1 MKTALSLIHRKLFIL
16 LILFHFY
23 SSSGLQ
29 AQSDLQKP
37 QEINITFNVLNQKR
51 EPVSFATITVINRID
66 SLQMLKQVTDS
77 NGVTIFTLI
86 KGGQYNIKISSVN
99 YQSVEK
105 RITISGNQ
113 TIFSFTVEPF
123 SKTLGDVTVTSK
135 RPLMRQEDDKTIVD
149 PENLVA
155 SSSNG
160 FEVIEK
166 IPGVFMDQ
174 DGNIYLNS
182 MTPASVHINGREMKM
197 SAADVASMLK
207 SLPPNAISKIEILK
221 TPSAKYEASGGGGI
235 VNVVLKKGVKIG
247 MTGSITAGLQQ
258 GTYGNQFIG
267 FNLNNNDGK
276 KSSFINFNYS
286 KRNSYEKIITNR
298 LFAADTI
305 LSQDAFT
312 KYPGDGLYSN
322 YGITWSLGKKWE
334 IGYDGSINLNKFKNQ
349 SENENVI
356 KKMSMDQTLVSNL
369 NNVINTG
376 SSMTIGNGFESK
388 YKIDSSGSEWENDL
402 YTSYTTNK
410 TNQEFTTTHYLPAI
424 PVFGGDG
431 EGNNRRYLLIAK
443 SDLKLKI
450 TDKITLET
458 GIRTSFHRFKNETDY
473 FREQYSTRTK
483 DFSRTNTFNYTENIN
498 AAYLQ
503 ASKTFGKDII
513 LKLGSRLEN
522 TNMKGNQLVPSDTAF
537 NIHRTDLFPYIYLSK
552 SIMKIAGYQLRA
564 YLVHRRTIQRP
575 VYDQLNPFARYVD
588 QYLSEVGNPS
598 LRPQF
603 TKNYEFNV
611 SFQETPVFA
620 VGFNDTKD
628 IFTNVIYQAD
638 SSLSQAYRT
647 YDNLG
652 KNKEWYIRGL
662 GALPPGGKYF
672 FVMGAQYNHNFYD
685 GLYENKPL
693 SYKRGTWMLFTYH
706 TLKLG
711 KRSQVSMNG
720 FVRFKGLLQFNEV
733 KTFGALNANI
743 NRRFLKDK
751 LTVTISTSDI
761 FFSNKYDFSINQ
773 GRVNAYGL
781 RQNDTRRFG
790 INFRYNFGIRKKEES
805 NMFNVESPEKTN

>member
-1 MKTALSLIHRKLFIL
+1 MLQRLSFIAKINYLKTIIPLLFTCLFFQLST
-16 LILFHFY
+16 
-23 SSSGLQ
+23 
-29 AQSDLQKP
+29 AQTISVSLK
-37 QEINITFNVLNQKR
+37 ITNNKN
-51 EPVSFATITVINRID
+51 EPVPNATIKITNWPD
-66 SLQMLKQVTDS
+66 SSKMQQKIADS
-77 NGVTIFTLI
+77 TGVAKFTLD
-86 KGGQYNIKISSVN
+86 KNTQYYAEITAIN
-99 YQSVEK
+99 YQSLEK
-105 RITISGNQ
+105 GFSTMGNQ
-113 TIFSFTVEPF
+113 TSFRFSLEPS
-123 SKTLGDVTVTSK
+123 SKKLDNVVIRSK
-135 RPLMRQEDDKTIVD
+135 KPLMRQEDDKTIVD

-166 IPGVFMDQ
+166 VPGIFMDQ

-182 MTPASVHINGREMKM
+182 MTPAAVHVNGREMKM

-235 VNVVLKKGVKIG
+235 VNVVLKKGVKLG
-247 MTGSITAGLQQ
+247 LTGSVTAGLQQ

-267 FNLNNNDGK
+267 FSLNNNDGK
-276 KSSFINFNYS
+276 KSSFINFNYG
-286 KRNSYEKIITNR
+286 KRASYEKINTNR

-322 YGITWSLGKKWE
+322 YGMTWTLGKKWE
-334 IGYDGSINLNKFKNQ
+334 INYDGSVNWSKSRNA
-349 SENENVI
+349 SANENLI
-356 KKMSMDQTLVSNL
+356 KKISTDQILNNNL
-369 NNVINTG
+369 NNVNNSG
-376 SSMTIGNGFESK
+376 NSFVLGNGVESK
-388 YKIDSSGSEWENDL
+388 YKIDSLGSEWENDI
-402 YTSYTTNK
+402 YTSYADHK
-410 TNQEFTTTHYLPAI
+410 TNQAFATTNYVPVLP
-424 PVFGGDG
+424 VYGGDG
-431 EGNNRRYLLIAK
+431 KGNNRRYLLIAK
-443 SDLKLKI
+443 SDLKLKL
-450 TDKITLET
+450 KNMLTLET
-458 GIRTSFHRFKNETDY
+458 GLRTSVHRFKNETNY
-473 FREQYSTRTK
+473 FREQNSVRTK
-483 DFSRTNTFNYTENIN
+483 DNSRTNTFNYTENIN

-513 LKLGSRLEN
+513 LKVGSRLEN

-537 NIHRTDLFPYIYLSK
+537 NIQRTDLFPYVYLSK
-552 SIMKIAGYQLRA
+552 TIMKIMGYQLRA

-575 VYDQLNPFARYVD
+575 VYDQLNPFSRYVD
-588 QYLSEVGNPS
+588 QYLSETGNPS

-611 SFQETPVFA
+611 SFEETPVLA

-638 SSLSQAYRT
+638 TSNAQAYRT

-652 KNKEWYIRGL
+652 KNKEWYFRAM

-672 FVMGAQYNHNFYD
+672 FVMGIQYNHNFYD

-693 SYKRGTWMLFTYH
+693 SYKRGTWMMFTYH
-706 TLKLG
+706 TLKLD
-711 KRSQVSMNG
+711 KRSQISMNG

-733 KTFGALNANI
+733 ETFGALNASI

-751 LTVTISTSDI
+751 LTITLSANDI
-761 FFSNKYDFSINQ
+761 FFTNKYDFSIKQ
-773 GRVNAYGL
+773 GSVNAYGL

-790 INFRYNFGIRKKEES
+790 INFRYNFGIRKKEDNG
-805 NMFNVESPEKTN
+805 NMFEVDSPEKQ